1 MNADQNRNLIQ
12 KARSE
17 IYSWATNDLTCQL
30 AKEVMSI
37 GLAKITSF
45 FKAVESDPNDVLVV
59 FGPDG
64 SITKNKSR
72 FSSGVGYG
80 CAVVTKEYIFPSLLH
95 PNGCG
100 FGLYHV
106 EDMPPL
112 THLMDRLVSLKHNGV
127 PVGDKKGKWD
137 VWKSNH
143 FIDIL
148 RLDTLVTSQSRYSKF
163 IPEGDYVLIHS
174 SQQTE
179 KQMLSYWKENEFVK
193 VNTPFGIVEG
203 LVDQPREDYL
213 KYFQRVEEYSKQ
225 KRTSIAEKLFGEK
238 NITCISN
245 PTHQGYYKEH
255 DFFTMRLGLYDTL
268 DSTGE
273 NSIPLF
279 PIGFNAYSFIYLYE
293 GLPNIKRKHWTGN
306 QLQQAQDSNHIPIL
320 DKINILP
327 HGGGYKLIYPF
338 SKAKTILHKN
348 EYYYMLSQAPMESCM
363 IIQDVDALEY
373 GYRTPSE
380 VLPLVERLELGKL
393 AARFV
398 PTQVIKF

>member
-1 MNADQNRNLIQ
+1 MNADQNRDLIR

-37 GLAKITSF
+37 GLAKIKSF
-45 FKAVESDPNDVLVV
+45 LQAVESDPNEVLVV

-64 SITKNKSR
+64 SITRNKSR
-72 FSSGVGYG
+72 FSAGVGYG

-100 FGLYHV
+100 FGLYYV
-106 EDMPPL
+106 EDMPAL
-112 THLMDRLVSLKHNGV
+112 THIMDRLVSLKRDGV

-148 RLDTLVTSQSRYSKF
+148 RLDSLAINKSRYSKF

-179 KQMLSYWKENEFVK
+179 KQMLSYWKDDEFVK
-193 VNTPFGIVEG
+193 VNTPFGMVGG
-203 LVDQPREDYL
+203 LVDQSREDYL

-245 PTHQGYYKEH
+245 PTHQGYYKEN
-255 DFFTMRLGLYDTL
+255 DFFTMRLGLYNTL

-273 NSIPLF
+273 NTVPLF

-293 GLPNIKRKHWTGN
+293 GFPNVKRKHWTN
-306 QLQQAQDSNHIPIL
+306 HQLKQAQDSNHAAIL

-338 SKAKTILHKN
+338 SKAKTISHKDD
-348 EYYYMLSQAPMESCM
+348 YYYELSQAPMESRM
-363 IIQDVDALEY
+363 LIQDVNALEY

-380 VLPLVERLELGKL
+380 VLPLVERLDLGKL
-393 AARFV
+393 VARFV
-398 PTQVIKF
+398 PTQVIKY